1 MARIFT
7 TPTKEAAAKAWLHD
21 VLVIGGVLP
30 KSQRTVNTVYFTDY
44 RPVPAPDAA
53 KICDELVNR
62 DFADID
68 ASIKKLASYK
78 FYPSITEYCNEKR
91 FSEEEIAKA
100 IVYGAECFGLYW
112 DDTIRTPYEITEFQ
126 KTLLGDAVYKY
137 GRYISNIQDPKV
149 KTTKAAKAATS
160 HSSSGPV
167 ATSGSTS
174 NQAKNGYK
182 QSGPQSSKA
191 RGLLGIDGKA
201 IPAGQPG
208 QKVFME
214 TDCALAIRGIVP
226 GVKSDYY
233 AQVRPLDPAGAAGS
247 TNAVFVSAS
256 HSYGYGTCY
265 FESMSEAKPFYDN
278 LVASGKVPAN
288 VTQLEI
294 VRTSKVEKNGYF
306 LVDTEFGF
314 CAISAKVLN
323 ENANELEAVEEALGS
338 SWEKATEN
346 YTKEELDDLHSWMR
360 KD

>member
-7 TPTKEAAAKAWLHD
+7 TPAKEAAAKAWLHD

-30 KSQRTVNTVYFTDY
+30 KSQRTVNTVYFTEY

-62 DFADID
+62 DFANID

-78 FYPSITEYCNEKR
+78 FYPSLTEYCNEKR

-112 DDTIRTPYEITEFQ
+112 DDTICTPYEITEFQ

-149 KTTKAAKAATS
+149 KTSKAAKAAA
-160 HSSSGPV
+160 SSST
-167 ATSGSTS
+167 ATSGSSSAAT
-174 NQAKNGYK
+174 QAQSGYK

-191 RGLLGIDGKA
+191 RGLIDITGNL
-201 IPAGQPG
+201 IPTGQPG

-214 TDCALAIRGIVP
+214 SDCALAIRGIKP
-226 GVKSDYY
+226 GTKSQMF
-233 AQVRPLDPAGAAGS
+233 AQVRPLDPAGASGS

-265 FESMSEAKPFYDN
+265 FESMSEAKPFYDK
-278 LVASGKVPAN
+278 LVASGKVPSDI
-288 VTQLEI
+288 TQLEI
-294 VRTSKVEKNGYF
+294 VKTSKVDKNGYF
-306 LVDTEFGF
+306 LIDTEFGF

-323 ENANELEAVEEALGS
+323 ESIDEQEKIEEDFGKD
-338 SWEKATEN
+338 WEKATEG